1 MSRGSLWDPFRKPE
15 GCGGCPA
22 ENNGRR
28 FVPGVGE
35 MDDCENFIVA
45 EQPGENED
53 KEGEPLV
60 GRTGQKVEQ
69 ACGGWG
75 KVFRTN
81 VRKCLVGKTKPEI
94 KAETIEHCVRAYL
107 IPEIERVCGSRPEGS
122 VVITAIGADASKVF
136 LGTPAVQKLHGSTYT
151 REEVEA
157 IQAVEAIEQEE
168 DDEDAG
174 LVEG

>member
-1 MSRGSLWDPFRKPE
+1 M
-15 GCGGCPA
+15 
-22 ENNGRR
+22 
-28 FVPGVGE
+28 PGLGE
-35 MDDCENFIVA
+35 LDEAENFIVA

-94 KAETIEHCVRAYL
+94 KAATIAHCVQAYL
-107 IPEIERVCGSRPEGS
+107 IPEIERVCGHRPQGS
-122 VVITAIGADASKVF
+122 VVITAIGADATKVF
-136 LGTPAVQKLHGSTYT
+136 LGTPAVQKLHGSTFT

-157 IQAVEAIEQEE
+157 IQAVEQVEQEE
-168 DDEDAG
+168 DDEDSG
-174 LVEG
+174 VVEE